1 MTDTTAQRQ
10 ARYMA
15 NRPMAGTEGNG
26 EHRLNMWIDSR
37 AYYELGRLARR
48 YGVTRREMI
57 ERLVCVEDDRILAT
71 LHIHTA
77 ELDHYFQSKTL
88 RRNDCPNES

>member
-10 ARYMA
+10 ARYRA

-26 EHRLNMWIDSR
+26 AHRLDMWIDSR
-37 AYYELGRLARR
+37 AYYALGRLARR
-48 YGVTRREMI
+48 YGVTRRKMI
-57 ERLVCVEDDRILAT
+57 ERLVCAEDDRILAT
-71 LHIHTA
+71 LHIDTA
-77 ELDHYFQSKTL
+77 ELDHYLQSKTL